1 MAAKEGR
8 EGACMIEFTDDEM
21 TLMMIYNPGSREGLI
36 IELTNMQKAPTSRD
50 RNLRK
55 WTKSVLEKLYQMT
68 DADFEKLELFPDF
81 G

>member
-1 MAAKEGR
+1 
-8 EGACMIEFTDDEM
+8 MIEFTDDEM

-36 IELTNMQKAPTSRD
+36 IELTNMQKALTSRD

-68 DADFEKLELFPDF
+68 DADVEKLELFPDF